1 MRLGEF
7 LKQEVELVRVSSD
20 KNHFAVA
27 ARLSIASLAIED
39 TGELDW
45 VEGREALA
53 ASVTCHCQSRSSVK

>member
-1 MRLGEF
+1 M
-7 LKQEVELVRVSSD
+7 RVSSD
-20 KNHFAVA
+20 KNLFAVA

-45 VEGREALA
+45 VEGRETPA